1 MNRNKA
7 KLKFYPNRFEV
18 VEDGDHVVCA
28 ISGKPIPLN
37 KLSYWS
43 VELQEPY
50 FSPKK
55 LKSDTINLKIT
66 NNYFHL
72 LCVQIHCFGFL
83 KIIFSIS

>member
-1 MNRNKA
+1 MNGNKA

-50 FSPKK
+50 FSYKEAHQK
-55 LKSDTINLKIT
+55 REKE
-66 NNYFHL
+66 
-72 LCVQIHCFGFL
+72 Q
-83 KIIFSIS
+83 

>member
-28 ISGKPIPLN
+28 ISGKLIPLN

-50 FSPKK
+50 FSPKEVK
-55 LKSDTINLKIT
+55 VRYDKFK
-66 NNYFHL
+66 NN
-72 LCVQIHCFGFL
+72 
-83 KIIFSIS
+83 K